1 MINSNPH
8 VALYALLVRNN
19 IIFKKRL
26 LDLSFSYLL
35 MFTQV
40 LESCV
45 KNCGSLIHDEIATK
59 QYMEQL
65 KELVKTSPHEN
76 VRLKTLELIQ
86 AWAHAFR
93 HSPKY
98 RTVQVIN
105 YCYTCYHLTV

>member
-1 MINSNPH
+1 
-8 VALYALLVRNN
+8 
-19 IIFKKRL
+19 
-26 LDLSFSYLL
+26 
-35 MFTQV
+35 MFIQV

-76 VRLKTLELIQ
+76 VRQRTLGLIE

-105 YCYTCYHLTV
+105 YCYNLIICNFICPLYLSNIYFSGHITYNESRRLSLSCFERK

>member
-1 MINSNPH
+1 MFINIY
-8 VALYALLVRNN
+8 V
-19 IIFKKRL
+19 
-26 LDLSFSYLL
+26 
-35 MFTQV
+35 QV

-45 KNCGSLIHDEIATK
+45 KNCGTLIHDEIATK

-65 KELVKTSPHEN
+65 KDLIKTSQHEN

-98 RTVQVIN
+98 RAVQVKRLSPAILITSATLFSFIDTYFYSSN
-105 YCYTCYHLTV
+105 I

>member
-1 MINSNPH
+1 MFIN
-8 VALYALLVRNN
+8 LF
-19 IIFKKRL
+19 I
-26 LDLSFSYLL
+26 
-35 MFTQV
+35 QV

-45 KNCGSLIHDEIATK
+45 KNCGTLIHDEIATK

-105 YCYTCYHLTV
+105 YYVL